1 MKVILDESVPW
12 KLREQ
17 LSRIF
22 FANPSSKDTP
32 CDKPIRIS
40 TRTGGRMNT
49 LSQPLIFLIFTW
61 LLSKI
66 T

>member
-1 MKVILDESVPW
+1 MKVLLDESVPW

-22 FANPSSKDTP
+22 YANPSSKDTP

-40 TRTGGRMNT
+40 TRTGGRMNA
-49 LSQPLIFLIFTW
+49 LPQPFTFLGF
-61 LLSKI
+61 LHGFQVK
-66 T
+66 